1 MNRIAI
7 TLAVAVLAAGVAAA
21 PPASAQKVRPG
32 QPTTGPDADRD
43 GVSDAADRCPNTPAG
58 HRVGPDGC
66 PVTLVLPGAT
76 GARPAPAA
84 AQRGAAAAARTDSS
98 AAPAAGQKGR
108 RPSPVLVGRPGAPP
122 TQGATPQGAV
132 ARPGLVA
139 PQAAPAAAPAAAL
152 APAAATAGFSVE
164 PPSGEEDAD
173 ALLGRARDLAHLLD
187 SAIVTLVGVFRNTA
201 GQPVAGATAPN
212 TLSQRERDRWSRCRD
227 IHWDLLS
234 YPPALEPLRE
244 GLEDNP
250 AVTRA
255 LVALDSALH
264 GQRATDECDNLTSM
278 IAAPERWT
286 PWQQQYEVAARHFY
300 REWYGLVREVHEKN
314 RLLVAALNGALP
326 ADRRLPVPAGL
337 PRTPPYAG
345 AGPR

>member
-1 MNRIAI
+1 MNRIASS
-7 TLAVAVLAAGVAAA
+7 LAMAVLAAAVAV

-32 QPTTGPDADRD
+32 QPATGPDADRD
-43 GVSDAADRCPNTPAG
+43 GVSDAADRCPTTPAG
-58 HRVGPDGC
+58 QRVGRDGC
-66 PVTLVLPGAT
+66 PITLMLPGAQA
-76 GARPAPAA
+76 ARPPA
-84 AQRGAAAAARTDSS
+84 QGGGAAPARTDSA

-108 RPSPVLVGRPGAPP
+108 RPSPVLVGRPGAPA
-122 TQGATPQGAV
+122 QGAAAP
-132 ARPGLVA
+132 PGLVT
-139 PQAAPAAAPAAAL
+139 PQAARAAAPAAA
-152 APAAATAGFSVE
+152 APVVATAGFSVE
-164 PPSGEEDAD
+164 PASGEEDPD
-173 ALLGRARDLAHLLD
+173 TLLGQARDLAHLLD
-187 SAIVTLVGVFRNTA
+187 SAIVTLVDVFRNTS

-212 TLSQRERDRWSRCRD
+212 VLSQRERDRWSRCRN

-234 YPPALEPLRE
+234 YSPALEPLRA

-255 LVALDSALH
+255 LVALDSALLA
-264 GQRATDECDNLTSM
+264 QRVTEECDNVASM

-286 PWQQQYEVAARHFY
+286 PWQQQYEDSARRFY
-300 REWYGLVREVHEKN
+300 RGWYGLLREVHEKD

-326 ADRRLPVPAGL
+326 AGRRLPVPAGL

>member
-1 MNRIAI
+1 VNRIAI
-7 TLAVAVLAAGVAAA
+7 TLAVAVLAAGAAA
-21 PPASAQKVRPG
+21 APASAQKVRPG

-43 GVSDAADRCPNTPAG
+43 GVGDAADRCPNTPAG
-58 HRVGPDGC
+58 RRVGPDGC
-66 PVTLVLPGAT
+66 PVTLVLPGAAR
-76 GARPAPAA
+76 ARPAPAA
-84 AQRGAAAAARTDSS
+84 TQPGAAAAVRTDST
-98 AAPAAGQKGR
+98 AAATPRLKGR
-108 RPSPVLVGRPGAPP
+108 RPSPVLIGRPGAPP
-122 TQGATPQGAV
+122 TQGAAAQGAA

-139 PQAAPAAAPAAAL
+139 PQGAQAVAPAAAL

-164 PPSGEEDAD
+164 PPSGEEEAD
-173 ALLGRARDLAHLLD
+173 ALLGHARDLAQLLD

-201 GQPVAGATAPN
+201 GQPVAGATAPS

-234 YPPALEPLRE
+234 YPPALQPLRE
-244 GLEDNP
+244 GLEDNS

-255 LVALDSALH
+255 LAALDSALLA
-264 GQRATDECDNLTSM
+264 QRATDECDNVTSM

-286 PWQQQYEVAARHFY
+286 PWQQQYETAARHFY
-300 REWYGLVREVHEKN
+300 RDWYGLVREVHEKN
-314 RLLVAALNGALP
+314 RQLVAALNGALP

>member
-1 MNRIAI
+1 M
-7 TLAVAVLAAGVAAA
+7 
-21 PPASAQKVRPG
+21 
-32 QPTTGPDADRD
+32 
-43 GVSDAADRCPNTPAG
+43 
-58 HRVGPDGC
+58 
-66 PVTLVLPGAT
+66 
-76 GARPAPAA
+76 
-84 AQRGAAAAARTDSS
+84 
-98 AAPAAGQKGR
+98 
-108 RPSPVLVGRPGAPP
+108 
-122 TQGATPQGAV
+122 
-132 ARPGLVA
+132 A
-139 PQAAPAAAPAAAL
+139 PQAARAVARAAAL
-152 APAAATAGFSVE
+152 APATATAGFSVE

-173 ALLGRARDLAHLLD
+173 ALLGHARDLAHLLD
-187 SAIVTLVGVFRNTA
+187 SAIVTLVGVFRNTS

-212 TLSQRERDRWSRCRD
+212 MLSQRERDRWSRCRD

-234 YPPALEPLRE
+234 YPTALEPLRE

-250 AVTRA
+250 AVRRA

-264 GQRATDECDNLTSM
+264 AQRATDECDNLTSM

-286 PWQQQYEVAARHFY
+286 PWQQQYEAAARHFY